1 MAVYQDKA
9 KERIKKNV
17 AKVRSHCNKGKKIH
31 MGEADTR
38 AIVREVLID
47 CLGWD
52 EFEDVTQE
60 ECIKGGYCDYLIR
73 YEGKPYAV
81 VEVKKVSG
89 GLTQDHMRQAKHY
102 AQDKGLDWIILT
114 NGDEWEV
121 YNLYYRKKRGEN
133 PEPLT
138 FHLFTTSFTDT
149 ENVKPSERIEM
160 LYLLSKEAR
169 RKDELAVYHG
179 MLKALSPQELT
190 KRIMQKDVIDRLRI
204 SIKNDIGY
212 RIDNDELA
220 FRIAEIIKDEAIPSN
235 ISYYIKRLSEPPKR
249 N

>member
-1 MAVYQDKA
+1 MAVYQEKA
-9 KERIKKNV
+9 RDRIKAQV
-17 AKVRSHCNKGKKIH
+17 QTVRSLCNKGKKVN

-38 AIVREVLID
+38 SIVRKVLVD

-60 ECIKGGYCDYLIR
+60 EAIKGGYCDFMLR

-81 VEVKKVSG
+81 IEVKKVSG
-89 GLTQDHMRQAKHY
+89 GLNDNHLRQAKHY

-114 NGDEWEV
+114 NGDLWEV
-121 YNLYYRKKRGEN
+121 HNLYYKRKRECN

-149 ENVKPSERIEM
+149 SIKPAERIEM

-169 RKDELAVYHG
+169 KKDELKVYHDR
-179 MLKALSPQELT
+179 LQALSPQELT
-190 KRIMQKDVIDRLRI
+190 KRLLRKDVVDRVRI
-204 SIKNDIGY
+204 GIKNDIGLK
-212 RIDNDELA
+212 IDDDELA
-220 FRIAEIIKDEAIPSN
+220 ERLLEIVKDEAIPPNSGYFVRKLKGTQ
-235 ISYYIKRLSEPPKR
+235 S
-249 N
+249 